1 MIYKFDRSEL
11 YVNFNPTTSLYTLS
25 QSMLMK
31 FHLIKVY
38 EETLQGHTR
47 LTHLIGSSGLRAV
60 NVHLIPIPSGVQC
73 LSTGKPFTNRKSHAS
88 SCQPWCMNTASI
100 TAPKV
105 WRGAT
110 LVLYRHC
117 ARNSMTLSVIVQEI
131 DKSYKH
137 MTCTTNHALMLPYF
151 CCWSCSASSFAW

>member
-11 YVNFNPTTSLYTLS
+11 YVNFKPTTSLYTLS

-38 EETLQGHTR
+38 AETLQGHTR

-73 LSTGKPFTNRKSHAS
+73 LSTGKPVTNRKSHAS
-88 SCQPWCMNTASI
+88 SCQPWCTNTASI

-117 ARNSMTLSVIVQEI
+117 TRNSMTLSVIVQEI
-131 DKSYKH
+131 DTHSKVYRVRIR
-137 MTCTTNHALMLPYF
+137 
-151 CCWSCSASSFAW
+151 